1 MSKYIDSEKLIER
14 LEEMKQA
21 EYENCGGVN
30 SKTGALQEVQEL
42 IDSLQQEPR
51 FPQYDNI
58 VEKIFGAGNLDGWE
72 RDEAEMLVALA
83 KEELLKSLKQEQSDI
98 KSPFTGGKV
107 TILSREEEITFR
119 GEKVKITRKY
129 YRCVDTGR
137 EFTDSKLDDDMMWAA
152 FRAYCE
158 KKGMTSFTD
167 IMLKQ
172 EQPDNEDIDKV
183 AQELYEHLYELK
195 RRNNVPT
202 NLYDKQEI
210 IDLWKAGIE
219 YGRNH
224 PKQEQPEC
232 IYGRTPEEREKCCK
246 FCSAICEARIE
257 QEQLEVDATTLR
269 REAIGKAME
278 VYPPSINED
287 ADGMPYDEHTDLQQG
302 FITGYELGFNARK
315 EE

>member
-1 MSKYIDSEKLIER
+1 MKYIDADKLIAEIDRRKEQDITFRER
-14 LEEMKQA
+14 NILVDIEMIISSLRA
-21 EYENCGGVN
+21 EMII
-30 SKTGALQEVQEL
+30 T
-42 IDSLQQEPR
+42 SLQQEQPVLPGIEDPGIPGKD
-51 FPQYDNI
+51 FIPVEWVDACEMYGKWKI
-58 VEKIFGAGNLDGWE
+58 V
-72 RDEAEMLVALA
+72 
-83 KEELLKSLKQEQSDI
+83 
-98 KSPFTGGKV
+98 
-107 TILSREEEITFR
+107 
-119 GEKVKITRKY
+119 
-129 YRCVDTGR
+129 
-137 EFTDSKLDDDMMWAA
+137 
-152 FRAYCE
+152 
-158 KKGMTSFTD
+158 
-167 IMLKQ
+167 KQ

-183 AQELYEHLYELK
+183 ARELYEHLYELK

-246 FCSAICEARIE
+246 FCSAICESRIE
-257 QEQLEVDATTLR
+257 QEQPKVDATTLR